1 MRSSACVRPD
11 TCKAVKPDL
20 KIVFAG
26 HVDHGKSTL
35 VGRLLH
41 ETGNISPAKVEE
53 LAGAARRRGVPF
65 EWSFVVDAL
74 QAERDQ
80 AVTIDA
86 TRAWFSWA
94 GRRYAIID
102 APGHREFLRNMVS
115 GAAEA
120 DAAILVVDA
129 VEGVGEQTRR
139 HARVLS
145 LLGIRETVVAVNK
158 MDAVGWDASRFE
170 QVREE
175 CRTLLGTC
183 QLRARGFVP
192 ISAREADNLIAAS
205 DRMPWYRGAPLIEL
219 LADLEPAAAP
229 ADTPARMRVQ
239 DVYRE
244 GEIRIAVGR
253 LDGGTIAAGDTIV
266 VLPSGSRA
274 TVRSIERWNSPERKI
289 AIAGESIGLT
299 FREPVYI
306 ARGDVISREAQPP
319 ALGYGFRTVCFWLAE
334 TPPVIGEHLTLQM
347 GPTSVRV
354 APEGFEGVLD
364 SGSLE
369 ICSTE
374 EIPRYAVIELRLR
387 AGALLAADEYAT
399 LPGAAR
405 FVLLRG
411 HDIAAGGFI
420 TEVLGSREA
429 HVQPEAHLVAPEE
442 RSRRNGHRGAVIWLT
457 GLSASGKSTLATALE
472 RRLFSAGAAVYTLDG
487 DNLRVGLNNDL
498 GFSGADRAENIRRVG
513 EVAALFADAGM
524 IVITAFI
531 SPMARDRALARRAAG
546 DHFHEVY
553 VRADLATCERR
564 DPKGLYKKA
573 RAGEIAEFTGISAP
587 YEPPIEAE
595 FIIDTQDFA
604 LDRCVQDLFDYV
616 AAAANLGAWIA
627 TRSI

>member
-1 MRSSACVRPD
+1 
-11 TCKAVKPDL
+11 
-20 KIVFAG
+20 
-26 HVDHGKSTL
+26 
-35 VGRLLH
+35 
-41 ETGNISPAKVEE
+41 
-53 LAGAARRRGVPF
+53 
-65 EWSFVVDAL
+65 
-74 QAERDQ
+74 
-80 AVTIDA
+80 
-86 TRAWFSWA
+86 
-94 GRRYAIID
+94 
-102 APGHREFLRNMVS
+102 
-115 GAAEA
+115 
-120 DAAILVVDA
+120 
-129 VEGVGEQTRR
+129 
-139 HARVLS
+139 
-145 LLGIRETVVAVNK
+145 
-158 MDAVGWDASRFE
+158 
-170 QVREE
+170 
-175 CRTLLGTC
+175 
-183 QLRARGFVP
+183 
-192 ISAREADNLIAAS
+192 
-205 DRMPWYRGAPLIEL
+205 MPWYQGSPLVEL
-219 LADLEPAAAP
+219 LADLEPAAAT
-229 ADTPARMRVQ
+229 ADAPARMRVQ

-244 GEIRIAVGR
+244 GETRIAVGR
-253 LDGGTIAAGDTIV
+253 LDGGTIAAGDAVV
-266 VLPSGSRA
+266 VLPSGSRT

-387 AGALLAADEYAT
+387 AGALLAADD
-399 LPGAAR
+399 AAR

-442 RSRRNGHRGAVIWLT
+442 RARRNGHRGAVIWLT

-498 GFSGADRAENIRRVG
+498 GFSGEDRAENIRRVG

-546 DHFHEVY
+546 NLFHEVY

-587 YEPPIEAE
+587 YEPPTEAE
-595 FIIDTQDFA
+595 FIIDTQEFA

-616 AAAANLGAWIA
+616 AAAANLGEWIA